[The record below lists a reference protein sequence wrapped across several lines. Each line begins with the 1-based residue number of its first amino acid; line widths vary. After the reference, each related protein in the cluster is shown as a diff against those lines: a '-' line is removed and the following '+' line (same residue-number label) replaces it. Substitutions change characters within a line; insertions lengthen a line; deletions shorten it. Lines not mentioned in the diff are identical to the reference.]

1 MPAVPSIAALGGKL
15 ISYWVFYKTSAS
27 TLSGCSVYVCV
38 KGQRGWAGS
47 QLILTASLSDV
58 LGLFIHYSG
67 TSLCPTSLSAEI
79 LLTEKM
85 FQSICV
91 GKDASCMTLIW
102 IYYRISQGWIQW
114 MMHYAGFV
122 AQIESLGCSDCIDS
136 SFWLSLTYQLFS
148 DQFIYSLASLS
159 ELYVIWNS
167 VVIIYRNRKWARSKS

>member
-1 MPAVPSIAALGGKL
+1 MPSVPSISALGGEL
-15 ISYWVFYKTSAS
+15 ICYWVFYKTSAS

-79 LLTEKM
+79 LLTEKKC
-85 FQSICV
+85 ICV
-91 GKDASCMTLIW
+91 GKNASCMALIC
-102 IYYRISQGWIQW
+102 IYYRISEGWIQW
-114 MMHYAGFV
+114 MMHNAVFI
-122 AQIESLGCSDCIDS
+122 AQVESLGRSDCVDW

-148 DQFIYSLASLS
+148 HQFIYSFACLS
-159 ELYVIWNS
+159 ELYVIGNS
-167 VVIIYRNRKWARSKS
+167 SVIIYRNRKEARSKS